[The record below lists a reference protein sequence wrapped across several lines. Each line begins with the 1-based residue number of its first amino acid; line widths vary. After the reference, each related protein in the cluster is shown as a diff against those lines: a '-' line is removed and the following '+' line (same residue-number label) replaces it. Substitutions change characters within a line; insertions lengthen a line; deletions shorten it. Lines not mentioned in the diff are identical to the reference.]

1 MTMSRNALQ
10 FCAALGALLYGTAAP
25 AQGLLTEHRLA
36 AGLANE
42 AVAEAVAACA
52 KNGYTVTAIVVDID
66 GVRQAVLR
74 GDGAPVH
81 TLDSAYAKAYTAAS
95 LAPVRKEEFDQG
107 DLRAAEQEPQ
117 HDGLARQP
125 AQRHLHAG
133 GRDHHGGG
141 EADRRHRRRRRPRR
155 QFRRRL
161 RPSRARQDQRPDE
174 IERVQSMQI
183 GIAGIGKMGAA
194 IAQRLIE
201 VGHKVTVWNRSA
213 DKLKPVT
220 DAGAT
225 AVATPAA
232 LAGGAEAIITI
243 LTDAAAIDTV
253 YNGASGLL
261 TGDVRGKLFIEMSTV
276 QPQTEVALAEQ
287 VRAKG
292 AAFVE
297 CPVGGSTGPARQGK
311 LIGLMG
317 AAPADAARAK
327 PILDQLCRRLEHCGP
342 VGSGAV
348 MKLTINM
355 PLMIYW
361 QALGEALALCRP
373 LGLDPARI
381 MDLLSDT
388 SGGPNVLKV
397 RGAGVAAML
406 KGGDGGPVTF
416 DVDSAVKDLRTMLA
430 EGKQRGVAL
439 PLVEQT
445 LACYEETKRNV
456 SGAAEVSA
464 VSVYWANRAKS

>member
-1 MTMSRNALQ
+1 
-10 FCAALGALLYGTAAP
+10 
-25 AQGLLTEHRLA
+25 
-36 AGLANE
+36 
-42 AVAEAVAACA
+42 
-52 KNGYTVTAIVVDID
+52 
-66 GVRQAVLR
+66 
-74 GDGAPVH
+74 
-81 TLDSAYAKAYTAAS
+81 
-95 LAPVRKEEFDQG
+95 
-107 DLRAAEQEPQ
+107 
-117 HDGLARQP
+117 
-125 AQRHLHAG
+125 
-133 GRDHHGGG
+133 
-141 EADRRHRRRRRPRR
+141 
-155 QFRRRL
+155 
-161 RPSRARQDQRPDE
+161 
-174 IERVQSMQI
+174 MQI

-194 IAQRLIE
+194 IAQRLME

-213 DKLKPVT
+213 DKLKPLT
-220 DAGAT
+220 AAGA
-225 AVATPAA
+225 AAAATPAE
-232 LAGGAEAIITI
+232 LARDAEAVITI
-243 LTDAAAIDTV
+243 LTDAAAIDAV
-253 YNGASGLL
+253 YTGGASGLL
-261 TGDVRGKLFIEMSTV
+261 ARDVRGQLFIEMSTV
-276 QPQTEVALAEQ
+276 QPQTEVALAAK

-292 AAFVE
+292 AVLVE

-317 AAPADAARAK
+317 AEPADAARAK
-327 PILDQLCRRLEHCGP
+327 PILEQLCRRLEHCGP

-381 MDLLSDT
+381 MDLLADT

-397 RGAGVAAML
+397 RGAGVAQML

-430 EGKQRGVAL
+430 EGKARGIEL
-439 PLVEQT
+439 PLVEKT

-464 VSVYWANRAKS
+464 VSVYWASRAKQ